1 MGFASTTSEVS
12 YDFEPGGHY
21 RLTAILKDGY
31 NMADFGK
38 TLVGAGE
45 NPWDWEVKKIK

>member
-1 MGFASTTSEVS
+1 
-12 YDFEPGGHY
+12 
-21 RLTAILKDGY
+21 
-31 NMADFGK
+31 MADFGK